1 MKERVRLCL
10 KAIDDAMIN
19 REFLL
24 DFGFSAAD
32 INLGYSL
39 HLSNKYVNY
48 DDLVNAKAYYER
60 LVARPAFQRS
70 II

>member
-1 MKERVRLCL
+1 
-10 KAIDDAMIN
+10 MIN

-39 HLSNKYVNY
+39 HLANKYVNY